1 MIHKVADKDKNG
13 AKNRVNSLVVDI
25 YMINIRLMYEISVN
39 TCCQC
44 VIGLN
49 ALMSVSINTPNSVE
63 QHNGNYQVDQQQDN
77 GRVQVTQYSQNNLK
91 KKVFASSFEALSTEV
106 PRKLLTLPGSS
117 TSEPVNKGAPSGTLA
132 DESQVYD
139 KVILPLNKFIFPIIL
154 FPGRGGNSNCPSRQM
169 FSGSRLVF

>member
-13 AKNRVNSLVVDI
+13 AKNRVNSLVADI
-25 YMINIRLMYEISVN
+25 YMINITMYEISVN

-77 GRVQVTQYSQNNLK
+77 GRVQVTQYFRNN
-91 KKVFASSFEALSTEV
+91 F
-106 PRKLLTLPGSS
+106 
-117 TSEPVNKGAPSGTLA
+117 
-132 DESQVYD
+132 
-139 KVILPLNKFIFPIIL
+139 
-154 FPGRGGNSNCPSRQM
+154 
-169 FSGSRLVF
+169 